1 MKKIMVVL
9 VPIFTLFITS
19 LGFAQPAAQKVA
31 YGTSFATTATELF
44 IPTLILFLLAFIG
57 LSTSIFFGRKG
68 ISGSC
73 SSTEGELL
81 DIQCLCGK
89 SDDCTVKACEKSV
102 SINAV
107 CTETDAQRCREI
119 QSEFERRGGQ

>member
-9 VPIFTLFITS
+9 VSIFTLFITS
-19 LGFAQPAAQKVA
+19 FGFAQPAAQKVA
-31 YGTSFATTATELF
+31 FGTSFGTTAMQLF
-44 IPTLILFLLAFIG
+44 IPALILFLLAFIG

-73 SSTEGELL
+73 SSTKGELL

-89 SDDCTVKACEKSV
+89 SDDCTVKACEKRV

-107 CTETDAQRCREI
+107 GTDVDAQRCREI
-119 QSEFERRGGQ
+119 QAEFEKRGGQ

>member
-1 MKKIMVVL
+1 MKKIIVVL
-9 VPIFTLFITS
+9 VPIFTLFIAS

-44 IPTLILFLLAFIG
+44 VPTLILFVLAFIG

-89 SDDCTVKACEKSV
+89 SHDCTVKACEKSV

-107 CTETDAQRCREI
+107 CTDVDAQRCREI
-119 QSEFERRGGQ
+119 QAEFEKMDGQ

>member
-1 MKKIMVVL
+1 MKKIIVIL
-9 VPIFTLFITS
+9 VPIFTLVITS

-31 YGTSFATTATELF
+31 FGTSFGTTAMELF
-44 IPTLILFLLAFIG
+44 IPALILFLLAFIG

-89 SDDCTVKACEKSV
+89 SRDCTVKTCEKSV

-107 CTETDAQRCREI
+107 CTDVDTQRCREI
-119 QSEFERRGGQ
+119 QAGFEKRGR

>member
-1 MKKIMVVL
+1 MKKIIVVL
-9 VPIFTLFITS
+9 VPIVTLFIAS
-19 LGFAQPAAQKVA
+19 LGFAQPAAQKGVFGA
-31 YGTSFATTATELF
+31 SFGSTAMELF
-44 IPTLILFLLAFIG
+44 IPALILFLLAFIG

-73 SSTEGELL
+73 SSTEGKLL

-89 SDDCTVKACEKSV
+89 SSDCTVKACEKSV

-107 CTETDAQRCREI
+107 CTDVDAQRCREI
-119 QSEFERRGGQ
+119 QAEFEKKGGQ